1 AGEVRVAAV
10 DQRVDLRAGEG
21 GRVTFTAR
29 GDVAGL
35 AVPAGDGVFE
45 EHLTLAAAGA
55 VTPGGPFALERLAL
69 DGRTLT
75 LGAEATGDL
84 GAGSLEATAG
94 LRLAELAE
102 FRAFSPAAPSGAFA
116 LDLTAALA
124 DGFTSGRVRLEGGGR
139 DLAELPPAA
148 QALLGAAPT
157 LAAEARLAAT
167 TPALRLERLTLAGAA
182 FELTADGTF
191 DPAPGGG
198 AATAAV
204 RIPDL
209 APVGDA
215 LGQPLAGAVTLDLDA
230 RGDPD
235 DVDAAAVLTATGLE
249 AAGQSFER
257 VRAALDAA
265 GDPRRLT
272 GRLDA
277 AATKPAGEVTLASA
291 YVLTGERVDLDELR
305 VRAPGLA
312 LDGGLDVTLAPL
324 ALDGGLT
331 GGSRDL
337 AGLGRWLDLPLA
349 GALDLEVALASA
361 GGQTARIDAS
371 TRGLEAAGLALER
384 LALTATAS
392 EVFATPRLEARADL
406 AGLATGAS
414 VVDRAEATVAGG
426 LDALAVTVDAAG
438 RLPQSF
444 DLAAAADLALAGGPL
459 TVTLTRLDG
468 ELEELPVRLV
478 RPATFRM
485 DGATLALEGL
495 ALDLDT
501 GRLAGDARL
510 GPERI
515 DGLLELEGLRLERL
529 GALGVPPLAG
539 ELATTLRLDGTRR
552 APVLDGAVALGE
564 LRPPDS
570 DGAAAA
576 LDLDWRLA
584 DGALDATL
592 ATAGFGEPALGVEA
606 RLPLRFALEPFTLD
620 VPQPLPLDVAVTG
633 AIDLARA
640 AGWYGFEDRVVEGR
654 LASDLEITGNAAA
667 PQLDGGVTLADG
679 RYVDLATGVLL
690 DDLRAELAAEG
701 QRLVVREL
709 AASDGAEGRLS
720 ADGAIDFADASPAFD
735 VAARLSRFAVLQR
748 EALFIVMGG
757 EAGVAGRG
765 ADLDVQ
771 GDFTVE
777 QGEIF
782 LEAGGGAAS
791 FASLDVVDRAELAPD
806 GEDADAAGPGGTVDL
821 DVTVDVP
828 GRLFVRGR
836 GLVSEWGGDLEI
848 GGTAAAPSIEGAIA
862 YRRGYF
868 DLFDRRFELRR
879 GELQFTGATPPDPF
893 LDVEAAVTL
902 PESTAILRANGP
914 ALDPEF
920 SVASEPDMPED
931 EILSRL
937 LFSRDQA
944 QLNAVQALR
953 VAAAVQQ
960 LRGGG
965 PSAFDRLRNVL
976 GIDTLEVGGETME
989 DASVQAGA
997 YVREDVFVAI
1007 ERGLESGSSGAR
1019 VEVELT
1025 PRITVETRVREDS
1038 TSSVGLRWSYDY

>member
-1 AGEVRVAAV
+1 
-10 DQRVDLRAGEG
+10 
-21 GRVTFTAR
+21 
-29 GDVAGL
+29 
-35 AVPAGDGVFE
+35 
-45 EHLTLAAAGA
+45 
-55 VTPGGPFALERLAL
+55 
-69 DGRTLT
+69 
-75 LGAEATGDL
+75 
-84 GAGSLEATAG
+84 
-94 LRLAELAE
+94 
-102 FRAFSPAAPSGAFA
+102 
-116 LDLTAALA
+116 
-124 DGFTSGRVRLEGGGR
+124 
-139 DLAELPPAA
+139 
-148 QALLGAAPT
+148 
-157 LAAEARLAAT
+157 
-167 TPALRLERLTLAGAA
+167 
-182 FELTADGTF
+182 
-191 DPAPGGG
+191 
-198 AATAAV
+198 
-204 RIPDL
+204 
-209 APVGDA
+209 
-215 LGQPLAGAVTLDLDA
+215 
-230 RGDPD
+230 
-235 DVDAAAVLTATGLE
+235 
-249 AAGQSFER
+249 
-257 VRAALDAA
+257 
-265 GDPRRLT
+265 
-272 GRLDA
+272 
-277 AATKPAGEVTLASA
+277 
-291 YVLTGERVDLDELR
+291 
-305 VRAPGLA
+305 
-312 LDGGLDVTLAPL
+312 
-324 ALDGGLT
+324 
-331 GGSRDL
+331 
-337 AGLGRWLDLPLA
+337 
-349 GALDLEVALASA
+349 
-361 GGQTARIDAS
+361 
-371 TRGLEAAGLALER
+371 
-384 LALTATAS
+384 
-392 EVFATPRLEARADL
+392 
-406 AGLATGAS
+406 
-414 VVDRAEATVAGG
+414 
-426 LDALAVTVDAAG
+426 
-438 RLPQSF
+438 
-444 DLAAAADLALAGGPL
+444 
-459 TVTLTRLDG
+459 
-468 ELEELPVRLV
+468 
-478 RPATFRM
+478 
-485 DGATLALEGL
+485 
-495 ALDLDT
+495 
-501 GRLAGDARL
+501 
-510 GPERI
+510 
-515 DGLLELEGLRLERL
+515 
-529 GALGVPPLAG
+529 
-539 ELATTLRLDGTRR
+539 
-552 APVLDGAVALGE
+552 
-564 LRPPDS
+564 
-570 DGAAAA
+570 
-576 LDLDWRLA
+576 
-584 DGALDATL
+584 
-592 ATAGFGEPALGVEA
+592 
-606 RLPLRFALEPFTLD
+606 
-620 VPQPLPLDVAVTG
+620 VTG